1 MERKVDD
8 DKIGPGAELRDPVR
22 LGLLKEI
29 HNRLDGFQ
37 VPQKAQ
43 ASLLLCDIS
52 ALESLVRIMD
62 EELGVDAAKALFL
75 NSKVD
80 EIVAEWCQKSS
91 PSSRTGSPARSVLG
105 SPKSSPLSKVALSN
119 PSPETQVPE
128 EPEETEIL
136 SRASKRKRVDSPG
149 AISLSSQ
156 ASRSSYVA
164 KECKNRDSQRC
175 IITKFASATDAAHI
189 VPFSLYRKDRRAN
202 FFELLRVL
210 WSERVGQW
218 KHHLDNGTESIEN
231 MLTFTPTLHRCHAAG
246 LFGLQPIEASGD
258 GKSLKL
264 KFYWLAQRETPGN
277 NVVDITDIPT
287 LADDVELASTKISS
301 SEDGHII
308 NSGEVI
314 ELTTSNPETL
324 PLPSWDLLELQWILQ
339 RLTALKGAADIP
351 DVTRNESDEEDLGGL
366 GYDEEIFDEGS
377 GEWRNQGADVGEENL
392 HERINDWIHP
402 QAV

>member
-8 DKIGPGAELRDPVR
+8 DKIGPGVELRDPIR
-22 LGLLKEI
+22 LDLLKEM
-29 HNRLDGFQ
+29 HKRLDRFQ
-37 VPQKAQ
+37 IPQKAQ

-52 ALESLVRIMD
+52 ALESFVRIMD
-62 EELGVDAAKALFL
+62 DGLGVSTVKTFFSS
-75 NSKVD
+75 SKVD
-80 EIVAEWCQKSS
+80 EIVAEWCQKSR
-91 PSSRTGSPARSVLG
+91 PSSRAGSPARSIPG
-105 SPKSSPLSKVALSN
+105 SPRSSPLLKVALSN
-119 PSPETQVPE
+119 PETQAPE
-128 EPEETEIL
+128 EPEATKIL
-136 SRASKRKRVDSPG
+136 SRPSKRKRVDSPG
-149 AISLSSQ
+149 AISASSQ
-156 ASRSSYVA
+156 ASRSSNVA
-164 KECKNRDSQRC
+164 KDCKIRDSQRC

-202 FFELLRVL
+202 FFELLRDL

-218 KHHLDNGTESIEN
+218 KGHLDNGTEFIEN

-277 NVVDITDIPT
+277 NLVDITDIPT
-287 LADDVELASTKISS
+287 LADDVELESTKISS

-314 ELTTSNPETL
+314 ELTTSDPVNL

-366 GYDEEIFDEGS
+366 GYDEEIFDEES
-377 GEWRNQGADVGEENL
+377 GEWRNQGDDVEEENL
-392 HERINDWIHP
+392 HEQINDWIRP